1 MHLNFNLENL
11 RRNYDNIENYG
22 GYLEAIRPIY
32 LKIVDISIINSGIQ
46 KEKLLFEIK
55 NTEKNLEII
64 LKHFVKNATTE
75 KQFLKI
81 FINYEKLISDYA
93 NYQRN
98 LKKND
103 LIKIADL
110 KGMLLKRDKLYEQ
123 YMNK

>member
-1 MHLNFNLENL
+1 MHLNLENL
-11 RRNYDNIENYG
+11 RINYDNIENYRD
-22 GYLEAIRPIY
+22 YLEAIRPIY
-32 LKIVDISIINSGIQ
+32 LKIVDTSIINSCTQ

-55 NTEKNLEII
+55 NTENNLEII
-64 LKHFVKNATTE
+64 LKHFVKNASTE
-75 KQFLKI
+75 KQFLNA

-110 KGMLLKRDKLYEQ
+110 KEMLLKRDKLYEQ

>member
-32 LKIVDISIINSGIQ
+32 LKIVDTSIINSGIQ

-75 KQFLKI
+75 KQFLKV

-103 LIKIADL
+103 LIKITDL

>member
-1 MHLNFNLENL
+1 MHLHFNLENL
-11 RRNYDNIENYG
+11 RKNYDNIENYG
-22 GYLEAIRPIY
+22 DYLEAIRPIY
-32 LKIVDISIINSGIQ
+32 LKIVDTSIINSDIQ

-64 LKHFVKNATTE
+64 LKHFAKNATTE
-75 KQFLKI
+75 KRFLKV

-110 KGMLLKRDKLYEQ
+110 KGILLKRDNLYEQ

>member
-75 KQFLKI
+75 KQFLKV

-103 LIKIADL
+103 LIKITDL

>member
-22 GYLEAIRPIY
+22 DYLEAIRPIY
-32 LKIVDISIINSGIQ
+32 LKIVDTSIINSGIQ

-75 KQFLKI
+75 KQFLKV
-81 FINYEKLISDYA
+81 FINYERLISDYA